1 MFCPTCGIENPDSA
15 RFCKNC
21 GSQFAAAAPPP
32 PPAHTPPPA
41 PPPPPVQAAPP
52 PPPAYTPPPAPPAP
66 PPPAYSQPL
75 APPPAYTPPP
85 VAAADAGSAREK
97 VKIPAF
103 ALMGVAALGILW
115 QLFWMVVN
123 ILGAGASLMGGM
135 ASDMPAEMG
144 GEMASMM
151 SGGIGILFGV
161 IAIACGV
168 VVLLAAMKMKN
179 LQSWVFSMIGAIVAA
194 VPCLS
199 PCCCLGLPVGIW
211 ALIVL
216 LNKDVKAAFA

>member
-1 MFCPTCGIENPDSA
+1 
-15 RFCKNC
+15 
-21 GSQFAAAAPPP
+21 
-32 PPAHTPPPA
+32 
-41 PPPPPVQAAPP
+41 V
-52 PPPAYTPPPAPPAP
+52 
-66 PPPAYSQPL
+66 
-75 APPPAYTPPP
+75 PPPAYTPPP
-85 VAAADAGSAREK
+85 VAAVEPGPAKEK

-123 ILGAGASLMGGM
+123 ILGAGASIMGGM
-135 ASDMPAEMG
+135 ASDMPSEMG
-144 GEMASMM
+144 GGMASMM

-179 LQSWVFSMIGAIVAA
+179 LQSWVFSVIGAVLAA
-194 VPCLS
+194 IPCFS

-216 LNKDVKAAFA
+216 MNKDVKAAFA